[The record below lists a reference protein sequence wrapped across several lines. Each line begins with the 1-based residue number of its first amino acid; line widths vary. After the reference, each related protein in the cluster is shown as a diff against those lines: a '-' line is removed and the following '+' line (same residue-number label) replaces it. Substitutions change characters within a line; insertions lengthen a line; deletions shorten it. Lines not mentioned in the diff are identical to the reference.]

1 MRSMRTKEP
10 NAKLIRTLHT
20 IRVVQMSSEGIEE
33 IPVQDALPMC
43 EMQGYQIVGVSV
55 VVEPHQSTC
64 LIRQVS
70 QAICG
75 RPVETRLDTRFKSIA
90 NILQYLALII
100 VRPWQ

>member
-64 LIRQVS
+64 LIRQ
-70 QAICG
+70 
-75 RPVETRLDTRFKSIA
+75 SIA